1 MARNE
6 ILIHADPE
14 QVFAVLADGR
24 SYGHWVVGSSEI
36 RDVEPGF
43 PAAGTRFH
51 HKVGFGPW
59 KIADH
64 TLIEESEPPHRL
76 KLRTKARPLG
86 TALVTLEL
94 LPHAEGTRV
103 VMVEEGGDPLTAL
116 VVFNPLTD
124 LLVHGRNDESLR
136 RLKQLAE
143 GRGPSMEQAAA
154 P

>member
-6 ILIHADPE
+6 ILIHANPE

-43 PAAGTRFH
+43 PAVGTRFH

-64 TLIEESEPPHRL
+64 TLIEESEPPRRL

-94 LPHAEGTRV
+94 LPHAEGTCV
-103 VMVEEGGDPLTAL
+103 LMGEKAGDVLTAL
-116 VVFNPLTD
+116 VFNPLTD
-124 LLVHGRNDESLR
+124 LLVSRRNDESLR

-143 GRGPSMEQAAA
+143 GRGPTMEQAAA